1 MDFGVIVGGLSE
13 FFDGLGIVNTAFTTA
28 ERLGKMSKSQTV
40 QAKKIGARLKKASKK
55 ELTRSSPPE
64 ERKASQQAVKAALET
79 LDEARKD
86 TEALVQARRGRDAF
100 LAYVNEHG
108 GTQRREALDED
119 VRGLFDELL
128 VIVADGVYDLAETDS
143 GLVPQALTDLLNDTQ
158 ILLGTLKTIE
168 TTTEKTLEAV
178 NVGNAAA
185 DERYIET
192 TGKLDNISGLINEH
206 LAGRNADCER
216 KVRFGSL
223 PAQAAGFVDRREQA
237 DLYEALTKPE
247 PADSAG
253 KRETSQLALDDPQA
267 RGSNAD
273 NNADHSTDG
282 AGGGSPADGDGVSS
296 SSDGA
301 GRAANGSGSSTNGSG
316 SSTNGVGSSAV
327 GGPVV
332 VCGMRG
338 VGKSQLAAAYA
349 RECEKAGWPLVAW
362 MDASS
367 REALVAGLA
376 GLAVEMGIDDGKG
389 DPDAA
394 ACRCMNRLNS
404 GEGDRLIVFD
414 NVDDFDDLAGL
425 VPRSDGLRV
434 LVTTTVAS
442 PGDSAGRLIAVGAFT
457 RPQSVDFIKERT
469 GLDDAGAARLAE
481 ALGDLPVA
489 LAQAAATI
497 KLNGYATIDEYLAEL
512 REYRLDEVVDR
523 LPGDDYPDLVH
534 AALRK
539 AYESALDIL
548 AEKDRSS
555 GEEDPHRA
563 ATAFV
568 QLAAL
573 ALLAPSGVPRP
584 WLHRIGTRM
593 PIARQ
598 SLGALIAHSIC
609 TPSQDGRYVRIHG
622 LQGRVLREDYN
633 KQPEV
638 FASLEKAVVT
648 LLESIDIDEASK
660 NDAQRADALD
670 MADQLRAI
678 SEQQGQAYYSP
689 HEARIGLSN
698 VVGIVNNTIY
708 CLTEMGRPQTALT
721 LQETVG
727 MLTNALGPDHPD
739 TLGTRS
745 NLALVHQ
752 QAGHLST
759 AIDMHQA
766 LLTDRTRLLGPDHP
780 DTLTTR
786 GNLAAAHQQ
795 AGHLSTAIDMH
806 QALLPDMS
814 RVLGPDHPDTLTTRS
829 NLAAAHQQAGHLS
842 KAIDM
847 YETLLDDRISVLGP
861 DHPDT
866 LITRGNLAAAH
877 YAAGDLQTA
886 IDMHQALLT
895 DRTRLLGPDHPDTLT
910 TRGNLAAAHQQ
921 AGHLST
927 AIDMHQA
934 LLPDMSRVLG
944 PDHPYTLTTRSNLA
958 AAHQQAGHLS
968 TAIDMHQA
976 LLPDMS
982 RVLGP
987 DHPYTLTTRSNLAAA
1002 HQQAGHLS
1010 TAIDM
1015 HQALLTDRTRL
1026 LGPDHPDTLGTRSN
1040 LAGAHYA
1047 AGDLQTAIDI
1057 CEALLPDMSRVL
1069 GPDHPDT
1076 LGTRNNLTLAHQ
1088 DAGLLSTAIDMHQAL
1103 LTDRTRVLG
1112 PDHPDT
1118 LGTRSN
1124 LAGAHYAAG
1133 DLQTAIDICEALLS
1147 DMSRVLGPNHPHTLI
1162 TRSHLAAARKKAQQA
1177 SSPQADGEAESPP
1190 PPES

>member
-247 PADSAG
+247 PADSMG

-267 RGSNAD
+267 RGSNGD

-282 AGGGSPADGDGVSS
+282 AGGGSSAAGDGVSS

-457 RPQSVDFIKERT
+457 RPQSIDFIKERT

-670 MADQLRAI
+670 MADHLRAI
-678 SEQQGQAYYSP
+678 SEQQQGQAHHSP
-689 HEARIGLSN
+689 HEAHIGLSS
-698 VVGIVNNTIY
+698 VGGIMNDTIVSLLN
-708 CLTEMGRPQTALT
+708 MGRPQTALT
-721 LQETVG
+721 LKDAVD
-727 MLTNALGPDHPD
+727 MLADALGPDHPH
-739 TLGTRS
+739 TLATRG
-745 NLALVHQ
+745 NLAGAHQ
-752 QAGHLST
+752 GAGNAST
-759 AIDMHQA
+759 AIDMYEA
-766 LLTDRTRLLGPDHP
+766 LLPNLVGILGPNHP
-780 DTLTTR
+780 HTLTTR
-786 GNLAAAHQQ
+786 NNLAAAHQD
-795 AGHLSTAIDMH
+795 AGHVST
-806 QALLPDMS
+806 
-814 RVLGPDHPDTLTTRS
+814 
-829 NLAAAHQQAGHLS
+829 
-842 KAIDM
+842 AIDM
-847 YETLLDDRISVLGP
+847 YETLLDDYTRILGP
-861 DHPDT
+861 
-866 LITRGNLAAAH
+866 N
-877 YAAGDLQTA
+877 
-886 IDMHQALLT
+886 
-895 DRTRLLGPDHPDTLT
+895 HPDTLT
-910 TRGNLAAAHQQ
+910 TRNNLALAHQEAGHVSTAIAMYETLLDDYTRILGPSHPDTLTTRNNLAAAHQD
-921 AGHLST
+921 AGSLQKT
-927 AIDMHQA
+927 IDMYEA
-934 LLPDMSRVLG
+934 LLPDMTRVLG
-944 PDHPYTLTTRSNLA
+944 PSHPHTLIARHNLA
-958 AAHQQAGHLS
+958 AAYYAAGDLQK
-968 TAIDMHQA
+968 AIDMYKT
-976 LLPDMS
+976 LLPDMT
-982 RVLGP
+982 RVLG
-987 DHPYTLTTRSNLAAA
+987 L
-1002 HQQAGHLS
+1002 
-1010 TAIDM
+1010 
-1015 HQALLTDRTRL
+1015 
-1026 LGPDHPDTLGTRSN
+1026 DHPDTLAARGN

-1047 AGDLQTAIDI
+1047 GGDLRTATNI
-1057 CEALLPDMSRVL
+1057 CEALLPDLTRVF
-1069 GPDHPDT
+1069 GPDHPYAHT
-1076 LGTRNNLTLAHQ
+1076 TRNN
-1088 DAGLLSTAIDMHQAL
+1088 
-1103 LTDRTRVLG
+1103 
-1112 PDHPDT
+1112 
-1118 LGTRSN
+1118 
-1124 LAGAHYAAG
+1124 
-1133 DLQTAIDICEALLS
+1133 
-1147 DMSRVLGPNHPHTLI
+1147 
-1162 TRSHLAAARKKAQQA
+1162 LAAARKKTQQA
-1177 SSPQADGEAESPP
+1177 SSPHTDGEAESPP

>member
-28 ERLGKMSKSQTV
+28 ERLGRLSKSQTV

-64 ERKASQQAVKAALET
+64 ERKAAQQAVKAALET

-100 LAYVNEHG
+100 LAYVNEHS

-128 VIVADGVYDLAETDS
+128 VIVADGAHDLAGTDS

-168 TTTEKTLEAV
+168 TTAGKTLEAV

-223 PAQAAGFVDRREQA
+223 PAQAVGFVDRREQA
-237 DLYEALTKPE
+237 DLYEALARPE

-253 KRETSQLALDDPQA
+253 QRETSQPALDDPQA

-282 AGGGSPADGDGVSS
+282 AGGSSPADGDGVSS

-316 SSTNGVGSSAV
+316 SSTNGVGSSPV

-349 RECEKAGWPLVAW
+349 RDCEKAGWSLVAW

-367 REALVAGLA
+367 RNELVAGLA
-376 GLAVEMGIDDGKG
+376 ELAVEMGIDEDGG
-389 DPDAA
+389 EAA
-394 ACRCMNRLNS
+394 PETLAGRCVTRLNS
-404 GEGDRLIVFD
+404 GEGDRLLVFD
-414 NVDDFDDLAGL
+414 NVEDFDDLEKLIPHGQ
-425 VPRSDGLRV
+425 GLRV

-442 PGDSAGRLIAVGAFT
+442 PGDSAGRLIAVGTFT
-457 RPQSVDFIKERT
+457 RDDSIHFVIERT
-469 GLDDAGAARLAE
+469 GLDDDAGAARLSE

-497 KLNGYATIDEYLAEL
+497 KLNGYATIDEYLADL
-512 REYRLDEVVDR
+512 RKYRLEEVVDR
-523 LPGDDYPDLVH
+523 ASGEAYPSAVH
-534 AALRK
+534 AALRM
-539 AYESALDIL
+539 ACTSVLDLL
-548 AEKDRSS
+548 AEEDHAR
-555 GEEDPHRA
+555 GEEGTPR
-563 ATAFV
+563 ATAASV

-584 WLHRIGTRM
+584 WLHRVGNSE
-593 PIARQ
+593 PIARHAVGE
-598 SLGALIAHSIC
+598 LVAHSVC
-609 TPSQDGRYVRIHG
+609 ALSEDGRYVRIHG
-622 LQGRVLREDYN
+622 LQGRVLREDYTR
-633 KQPEV
+633 QPEV
-638 FASLEKAVVT
+638 FADLEGAVVD
-648 LLESIDIDEASK
+648 LLKGIDIDKADTD
-660 NDAQRADALD
+660 DAQRTDALD

-678 SEQQGQAYYSP
+678 AEQQGQAHHSP
-689 HEARIGLSN
+689 HEAHIDLSS
-698 VVGIVNNTIY
+698 VVDIVNNTIY
-708 CLTEMGRPQTALT
+708 CLTDMGRPQTALT
-721 LQETVG
+721 LKDAGDILAET
-727 MLTNALGPDHPD
+727 LGPDHPH
-739 TLGTRS
+739 TLATRG
-745 NLALVHQ
+745 NLAIAYRKSGNLQ
-752 QAGHLST
+752 K
-759 AIDMHQA
+759 AIDMFEDV
-766 LLTDRTRLLGPDHP
+766 LTDRTRLLGPDHP

-786 GNLAAAHQQ
+786 GNLAIAYRESGNLQKAIDMFEDVLADCTRLLGPDHPHTLTTRNNLALAHQQ
-795 AGHLSTAIDMH
+795 AEHLSTAIDMH
-806 QALLPDMS
+806 QALLNDEI
-814 RVLGPDHPDTLTTRS
+814 RLLGPNHPHTL
-829 NLAAAHQQAGHLS
+829 N
-842 KAIDM
+842 
-847 YETLLDDRISVLGP
+847 
-861 DHPDT
+861 
-866 LITRGNLAAAH
+866 TRGNLAIA
-877 YAAGDLQTA
+877 YRESGNLQKA
-886 IDMHQALLT
+886 IDMFEDVLT

-910 TRGNLAAAHQQ
+910 TRGNLAIAYRESGNLQK
-921 AGHLST
+921 
-927 AIDMHQA
+927 AIDMFEDVLA
-934 LLPDMSRVLG
+934 DCTRVLG
-944 PDHPYTLTTRSNLA
+944 PDHPHTLTTRNNLA
-958 AAHQQAGHLS
+958 LAHKAAGHIS
-968 TAIDMHQA
+968 TAIDMYEA
-976 LLPDMS
+976 LLPDMT

-987 DHPYTLTTRSNLAAA
+987 DHPDTLATRNNLALA
-1002 HQQAGHLS
+1002 HQDAGLLS
-1010 TAIDM
+1010 TAIDI

-1026 LGPDHPDTLGTRSN
+1026 LGPDHPHTLRTRGNFS
-1040 LAGAHYA
+1040 A
-1047 AGDLQTAIDI
+1047 
-1057 CEALLPDMSRVL
+1057 
-1069 GPDHPDT
+1069 
-1076 LGTRNNLTLAHQ
+1076 AHQ
-1088 DAGLLSTAIDMHQAL
+1088 QAGHISTAIDMHQAL
-1103 LTDRTRVLG
+1103 LPDMTRLLG

-1118 LGTRSN
+1118 LATRIN
-1124 LAGAHYAAG
+1124 LAAAYYAAG
-1133 DLQTAIDICEALLS
+1133 DLQTAINICEALLP
-1147 DMSRVLGPNHPHTLI
+1147 DLTRLLGPDHPHTLA
-1162 TRSHLAAARKKAQQA
+1162 TRNNLAAARKKTQQA

>member
-457 RPQSVDFIKERT
+457 RPQSIDFIKERT

-670 MADQLRAI
+670 MADHLRAI
-678 SEQQGQAYYSP
+678 SEQQQGQAHHSP
-689 HEARIGLSN
+689 HEAHIGLSS
-698 VVGIVNNTIY
+698 VGGIMNDTIVSLLN
-708 CLTEMGRPQTALT
+708 MGRPQTALT
-721 LQETVG
+721 LKDAVD
-727 MLTNALGPDHPD
+727 MLADALGPDHPH
-739 TLGTRS
+739 TLATRG
-745 NLALVHQ
+745 NLAGAHQ
-752 QAGHLST
+752 GAGNAST
-759 AIDMHQA
+759 AIDMYEA
-766 LLTDRTRLLGPDHP
+766 LLPNLVGILGPNHP
-780 DTLTTR
+780 HTLTTR
-786 GNLAAAHQQ
+786 NNLAAAHQD
-795 AGHLSTAIDMH
+795 AGHVST
-806 QALLPDMS
+806 
-814 RVLGPDHPDTLTTRS
+814 
-829 NLAAAHQQAGHLS
+829 
-842 KAIDM
+842 AIDM
-847 YETLLDDRISVLGP
+847 YETLLDDYTRILGP
-861 DHPDT
+861 
-866 LITRGNLAAAH
+866 N
-877 YAAGDLQTA
+877 
-886 IDMHQALLT
+886 
-895 DRTRLLGPDHPDTLT
+895 HPDTLT
-910 TRGNLAAAHQQ
+910 TRNNLALAHQEAGHVSTAIAMYETLLDDYTRILGPSHPDTLTTRNNLAAAHQD
-921 AGHLST
+921 AGSLQKT
-927 AIDMHQA
+927 IDMYEA
-934 LLPDMSRVLG
+934 LLPDMTRVLG
-944 PDHPYTLTTRSNLA
+944 PSHPHTLIARHNLA
-958 AAHQQAGHLS
+958 AAYYAAGDLQK
-968 TAIDMHQA
+968 AIDMYKT
-976 LLPDMS
+976 LLPDMT
-982 RVLGP
+982 RVLG
-987 DHPYTLTTRSNLAAA
+987 L
-1002 HQQAGHLS
+1002 
-1010 TAIDM
+1010 
-1015 HQALLTDRTRL
+1015 
-1026 LGPDHPDTLGTRSN
+1026 DHPDTLAARGN

-1047 AGDLQTAIDI
+1047 GGDLRTATNI
-1057 CEALLPDMSRVL
+1057 CEALLPDLTRVF
-1069 GPDHPDT
+1069 GPDHPYAHT
-1076 LGTRNNLTLAHQ
+1076 TRNN
-1088 DAGLLSTAIDMHQAL
+1088 
-1103 LTDRTRVLG
+1103 
-1112 PDHPDT
+1112 
-1118 LGTRSN
+1118 
-1124 LAGAHYAAG
+1124 
-1133 DLQTAIDICEALLS
+1133 
-1147 DMSRVLGPNHPHTLI
+1147 
-1162 TRSHLAAARKKAQQA
+1162 LAAARKKTQQA
-1177 SSPQADGEAESPP
+1177 SSPHTDGEAESPP

>member
-1 MDFGVIVGGLSE
+1 MDFGVIFGGLSV

-28 ERLGKMSKSQTV
+28 ERVGKLSKSQTV

-64 ERKASQQAVKAALET
+64 ERKAAQQAVKAALET

-86 TEALVQARRGRDAF
+86 TEALIQARRGHDAF

-168 TTTEKTLEAV
+168 TTAEKTLEAV

-223 PAQAAGFVDRREQA
+223 PAQAVGFVDRREQA
-237 DLYEALTKPE
+237 DLYETLAKPE
-247 PADSAG
+247 PADSVG
-253 KRETSQLALDDPQA
+253 KRETSQLALDDPRA

-282 AGGGSPADGDGVSS
+282 AGGGSPADGDSVSS
-296 SSDGA
+296 SSDSA
-301 GRAANGSGSSTNGSG
+301 GRAANGSGSSTNG
-316 SSTNGVGSSAV
+316 VGSSAM

-376 GLAVEMGIDDGKG
+376 GPAVEMGIDDGKG

-394 ACRCMNRLNS
+394 ACRCVNRLNS

-457 RPQSVDFIKERT
+457 RPQSVDFIRERT
-469 GLDDAGAARLAE
+469 GLDEADGPACLAE

-497 KLNGYATIDEYLAEL
+497 RLNGYATIDEYLADL
-512 REYRLDEVVDR
+512 RKYRLEEVVDR
-523 LPGDDYPDLVH
+523 LPGDNYPDLVH

-539 AYESALDIL
+539 AYESALDL
-548 AEKDRSS
+548 LEKKDRTS
-555 GEEDPHRA
+555 GEEDLPRVEA
-563 ATAFV
+563 ASV

-598 SLGALIAHSIC
+598 SLGALVAHSIC

-648 LLESIDIDEASK
+648 LLENIDIDEASK

-678 SEQQGQAYYSP
+678 AEQQQGQAHYSP
-689 HEARIGLSN
+689 HEAHINPSSVSKIINYTVHR
-698 VVGIVNNTIY
+698 
-708 CLTEMGRPQTALT
+708 LTDMGRPQTALT
-721 LQETVG
+721 LQEAVG
-727 MLTNALGPDHPD
+727 MLTDALGPDHPD
-739 TLGTRS
+739 TLATRGNLAIAYRES
-745 NLALVHQ
+745 GNLQKAIDMFEDVLADCTRILGPNHPHTLATRNNLALAHQ
-752 QAGHLST
+752 QAGHLSTAIDMHEALLPDMTRILGPNHPNTLATRNNLAIAYRESGNLQKAIDMFEDVLADCTRILGPNHPHTLATRNNLALAHQDAGHLST

-780 DTLTTR
+780 HTLTTR
-786 GNLAAAHQQ
+786 SNLAAAHQD

-806 QALLPDMS
+806 QALLPDMT
-814 RVLGPDHPDTLTTRS
+814 RLLGPDHPHTLAARI
-829 NLAAAHQQAGHLS
+829 NLAAT
-842 KAIDM
+842 
-847 YETLLDDRISVLGP
+847 Y
-861 DHPDT
+861 
-866 LITRGNLAAAH
+866 
-877 YAAGDLQTA
+877 YAAGDLQKA
-886 IDMHQALLT
+886 IDMFEDVLA
-895 DRTRLLGPDHPDTLT
+895 DCTRLLGPDHPDTLA
-910 TRGNLAAAHQQ
+910 TRGNLAAA
-921 AGHLST
+921 
-927 AIDMHQA
+927 
-934 LLPDMSRVLG
+934 
-944 PDHPYTLTTRSNLA
+944 Y
-958 AAHQQAGHLS
+958 
-968 TAIDMHQA
+968 
-976 LLPDMS
+976 
-982 RVLGP
+982 
-987 DHPYTLTTRSNLAAA
+987 
-1002 HQQAGHLS
+1002 
-1010 TAIDM
+1010 
-1015 HQALLTDRTRL
+1015 
-1026 LGPDHPDTLGTRSN
+1026 
-1040 LAGAHYA
+1040 YA
-1047 AGDLQTAIDI
+1047 AGDLQTAINI
-1057 CEALLPDMSRVL
+1057 CEALLPDL
-1069 GPDHPDT
+1069 
-1076 LGTRNNLTLAHQ
+1076 TRL
-1088 DAGLLSTAIDMHQAL
+1088 
-1103 LTDRTRVLG
+1103 
-1112 PDHPDT
+1112 
-1118 LGTRSN
+1118 
-1124 LAGAHYAAG
+1124 
-1133 DLQTAIDICEALLS
+1133 
-1147 DMSRVLGPNHPHTLI
+1147 LGPNHPHTLA
-1162 TRSHLAAARKKAQQA
+1162 TRNNLAAARKNARQA
-1177 SSPQADGEAESPP
+1177 SSPHTDGEAESAP

>member
-1 MDFGVIVGGLSE
+1 MDFGVIFGGLSV

-28 ERLGKMSKSQTV
+28 ERVGKLSKSQTV

-64 ERKASQQAVKAALET
+64 ERKAAQQAVKAALET

-86 TEALVQARRGRDAF
+86 TEALIQARRGHDAF

-128 VIVADGVYDLAETDS
+128 VIVADGVHDLAETDS

-168 TTTEKTLEAV
+168 TTAEKTLEAV

-192 TGKLDNISGLINEH
+192 TGKLDNISGLINDH
-206 LAGRNADCER
+206 LAGGNADCER

-247 PADSAG
+247 PADSMG

-301 GRAANGSGSSTNGSG
+301 GRAANGSGSSTNG
-316 SSTNGVGSSAV
+316 VGSSAV

-349 RECEKAGWPLVAW
+349 RECEKAGWSLVAW

-389 DPDAA
+389 DPDVA
-394 ACRCMNRLNS
+394 ACRCVNRLNS
-404 GEGDRLIVFD
+404 GEGDRLLVFD

-457 RPQSVDFIKERT
+457 RPQSVDFIRERT

-497 KLNGYATIDEYLAEL
+497 KLNGYATLDEYLAEL
-512 REYRLDEVVDR
+512 REYPLDEVVAR

-584 WLHRIGTRM
+584 WLHRISKRT
-593 PIARQ
+593 PLARQ
-598 SLGALIAHSIC
+598 ALGVLVSHSIC
-609 TPSQDGRYVRIHG
+609 TLSDDERYVRIHG
-622 LQGRVLREDYN
+622 LQRRVLREDYN

-638 FASLEKAVVT
+638 FANLEKAIVT

-660 NDAQRADALD
+660 NNAQRADALD

-678 SEQQGQAYYSP
+678 TEQQGQAHYSP
-689 HEARIGLSN
+689 HEAHINLSSVSKIIN
-698 VVGIVNNTIY
+698 YTVHR
-708 CLTEMGRPQTALT
+708 LTDMGRPQTALT
-721 LQETVG
+721 LQEAVG
-727 MLTNALGPDHPD
+727 MLIDALGPDHPD
-739 TLGTRS
+739 TLATRGNLAIAYRKS
-745 NLALVHQ
+745 GNLEKAIDIFEDVLANRTRLLGPDHPDTLATRNNLALAYRESGNLQ
-752 QAGHLST
+752 K
-759 AIDMHQA
+759 AIDIFEDVLA
-766 LLTDRTRLLGPDHP
+766 NRTRLLGPDHP

-786 GNLAAAHQQ
+786 NNLA
-795 AGHLSTAIDMH
+795 
-806 QALLPDMS
+806 
-814 RVLGPDHPDTLTTRS
+814 
-829 NLAAAHQQAGHLS
+829 
-842 KAIDM
+842 
-847 YETLLDDRISVLGP
+847 
-861 DHPDT
+861 
-866 LITRGNLAAAH
+866 
-877 YAAGDLQTA
+877 
-886 IDMHQALLT
+886 
-895 DRTRLLGPDHPDTLT
+895 
-910 TRGNLAAAHQQ
+910 
-921 AGHLST
+921 
-927 AIDMHQA
+927 
-934 LLPDMSRVLG
+934 
-944 PDHPYTLTTRSNLA
+944 
-958 AAHQQAGHLS
+958 
-968 TAIDMHQA
+968 
-976 LLPDMS
+976 
-982 RVLGP
+982 
-987 DHPYTLTTRSNLAAA
+987 
-1002 HQQAGHLS
+1002 
-1010 TAIDM
+1010 
-1015 HQALLTDRTRL
+1015 
-1026 LGPDHPDTLGTRSN
+1026 
-1040 LAGAHYA
+1040 
-1047 AGDLQTAIDI
+1047 
-1057 CEALLPDMSRVL
+1057 
-1069 GPDHPDT
+1069 
-1076 LGTRNNLTLAHQ
+1076 LAHQ
-1088 DAGLLSTAIDMHQAL
+1088 DAGLLSTAIDMHHAL
-1103 LTDRTRVLG
+1103 LNDAIRLLGPNHPHTLRTRGNLAAAHQQAGLLSTAIDMHHALLPDMTRLLG
-1112 PDHPDT
+1112 PNHPDT
-1118 LGTRSN
+1118 LATRIN
-1124 LAGAHYAAG
+1124 LAAAYYAAG
-1133 DLQTAIDICEALLS
+1133 DLQTAINICEALLP
-1147 DMSRVLGPNHPHTLI
+1147 DLTRLLGPNHPYTLI

-1177 SSPQADGEAESPP
+1177 SSHQADSEAESPP
-1190 PPES
+1190 PLES

>member
-28 ERLGKMSKSQTV
+28 ERLGKLSKSQTV

-64 ERKASQQAVKAALET
+64 ERKAAQQAVKAALET

-86 TEALVQARRGRDAF
+86 TKALVQARRGRDAF

-143 GLVPQALTDLLNDTQ
+143 GLVSQALTDLLNDTQ

-168 TTTEKTLEAV
+168 TTAEKTLEAV

-237 DLYEALTKPE
+237 DLYEALARPE
-247 PADSAG
+247 PVDSMG

-282 AGGGSPADGDGVSS
+282 VGGGSPAAGDVVGSS
-296 SSDGA
+296 PDSA
-301 GRAANGSGSSTNGSG
+301 GRLADGSG
-316 SSTNGVGSSAV
+316 SSTNGVGSSAG

-349 RECEKAGWPLVAW
+349 RECEKAGWSLVAW

-389 DPDAA
+389 DSDAA
-394 ACRCMNRLNS
+394 ACRCVNRLNS
-404 GEGDRLIVFD
+404 GEGDRLLVFD
-414 NVDDFDDLAGL
+414 NVDNFDDLKKLIPHGQ
-425 VPRSDGLRV
+425 GLRV

-442 PGDSAGRLIAVGAFT
+442 PGDSAGHLIAVGAFT
-457 RPQSVDFIKERT
+457 RPQSVDFIRERT

-497 KLNGYATIDEYLAEL
+497 KLNGYATLDEYLAEL
-512 REYRLDEVVDR
+512 REYPLDEVVDR
-523 LPGDDYPDLVH
+523 LPGDNYPDLVH

-548 AEKDRSS
+548 ADKDRSS
-555 GEEDPHRA
+555 GEEDLPRVGA
-563 ATAFV
+563 ASV

-598 SLGALIAHSIC
+598 ALGALVAHSIC

-633 KQPEV
+633 KQPEA
-638 FASLEKAVVT
+638 FANLEKAVVT
-648 LLESIDIDEASK
+648 LLESIDMDKASK
-660 NDAQRADALD
+660 NDARRADVLD

-678 SEQQGQAYYSP
+678 TEQQQGQAHYSP
-689 HEARIGLSN
+689 
-698 VVGIVNNTIY
+698 T
-708 CLTEMGRPQTALT
+708 RPTLVCQT
-721 LQETVG
+721 
-727 MLTNALGPDHPD
+727 
-739 TLGTRS
+739 S
-745 NLALVHQ
+745 LAL
-752 QAGHLST
+752 
-759 AIDMHQA
+759 
-766 LLTDRTRLLGPDHP
+766 
-780 DTLTTR
+780 
-786 GNLAAAHQQ
+786 
-795 AGHLSTAIDMH
+795 
-806 QALLPDMS
+806 
-814 RVLGPDHPDTLTTRS
+814 
-829 NLAAAHQQAGHLS
+829 
-842 KAIDM
+842 
-847 YETLLDDRISVLGP
+847 
-861 DHPDT
+861 
-866 LITRGNLAAAH
+866 
-877 YAAGDLQTA
+877 
-886 IDMHQALLT
+886 
-895 DRTRLLGPDHPDTLT
+895 
-910 TRGNLAAAHQQ
+910 
-921 AGHLST
+921 
-927 AIDMHQA
+927 
-934 LLPDMSRVLG
+934 
-944 PDHPYTLTTRSNLA
+944 
-958 AAHQQAGHLS
+958 
-968 TAIDMHQA
+968 
-976 LLPDMS
+976 
-982 RVLGP
+982 
-987 DHPYTLTTRSNLAAA
+987 
-1002 HQQAGHLS
+1002 
-1010 TAIDM
+1010 
-1015 HQALLTDRTRL
+1015 
-1026 LGPDHPDTLGTRSN
+1026 
-1040 LAGAHYA
+1040 
-1047 AGDLQTAIDI
+1047 
-1057 CEALLPDMSRVL
+1057 
-1069 GPDHPDT
+1069 
-1076 LGTRNNLTLAHQ
+1076 
-1088 DAGLLSTAIDMHQAL
+1088 
-1103 LTDRTRVLG
+1103 
-1112 PDHPDT
+1112 
-1118 LGTRSN
+1118 
-1124 LAGAHYAAG
+1124 
-1133 DLQTAIDICEALLS
+1133 
-1147 DMSRVLGPNHPHTLI
+1147 
-1162 TRSHLAAARKKAQQA
+1162 
-1177 SSPQADGEAESPP
+1177 
-1190 PPES
+1190 

>member
-1 MDFGVIVGGLSE
+1 MDFGAIVGGLSV

-28 ERLGKMSKSQTV
+28 ERLEKMSKSQTV

-55 ELTRSSPPE
+55 ELTRSSSPE
-64 ERKASQQAVKAALET
+64 EREAAQQAVKAALET

-86 TEALVQARRGRDAF
+86 TEAFVRARRGRDAF

-158 ILLGTLKTIE
+158 ILLRTLKTIE
-168 TTTEKTLEAV
+168 TTAEKTLEAV

-223 PAQAAGFVDRREQA
+223 PAQAVGFVDRREQA
-237 DLYEALTKPE
+237 DLYEALARPE
-247 PADSAG
+247 PADSMG
-253 KRETSQLALDDPQA
+253 KRETSQLALDDPQV

-282 AGGGSPADGDGVSS
+282 VGGGSSADGDGVSS

-316 SSTNGVGSSAV
+316 SSTNAVGSSAV

-338 VGKSQLAAAYA
+338 VGKSQLAAAYY
-349 RECEKAGWPLVAW
+349 RECEKSGWSLVAW

-376 GLAVEMGIDDGKG
+376 GLAVDMGIDDGKG

-394 ACRCMNRLNS
+394 ACRCVNRLNS
-404 GEGDRLIVFD
+404 GEGDRLLVFD

-442 PGDSAGRLIAVGAFT
+442 PGDSAGHLIAVGAFT
-457 RPQSVDFIKERT
+457 RPQSVDFIRERT
-469 GLDDAGAARLAE
+469 GLDDDAGAARLAG

-489 LAQAAATI
+489 LAQAAGTI
-497 KLNGYATIDEYLAEL
+497 EVNGYTTIDEYLAEL

-523 LPGDDYPDLVH
+523 LPGDNYPDLVH

-548 AEKDRSS
+548 ADKDRSS
-555 GEEDPHRA
+555 GEEDLPRVEA
-563 ATAFV
+563 ASA

-648 LLESIDIDEASK
+648 LLENIDMDEASK

-670 MADQLRAI
+670 MADHLRAI
-678 SEQQGQAYYSP
+678 AEQQQGQAHHSP
-689 HEARIGLSN
+689 HEARINLPS
-698 VVGIVNNTIY
+698 VGKIMKDTIY
-708 CLTEMGRPQTALT
+708 RLTDMGRPQTSLNLA
-721 LQETVG
+721 EAVKI
-727 MLTNALGPDHPD
+727 LTNDLSLDHPF
-739 TLGTRS
+739 S
-745 NLALVHQ
+745 IVIKNNLARAYVDTENFKKATELYINILDNMPQSLIDIHYNLLVRNDIGRLYLHTGASSEAVKLYKTLLKDVEQ
-752 QAGHLST
+752 LFPYNDPKIFAVRNNFANAYQAIGEFQKSLETLSISSDDMQKSFDISNRDVLIAINNIAT
-759 AIDMHQA
+759 THHAAGNFREAIDIYKYLKNKQES
-766 LLTDRTRLLGPDHP
+766 LLGY
-780 DTLTTR
+780 R
-786 GNLAAAHQQ
+786 
-795 AGHLSTAIDMH
+795 
-806 QALLPDMS
+806 
-814 RVLGPDHPDTLTTRS
+814 
-829 NLAAAHQQAGHLS
+829 
-842 KAIDM
+842 
-847 YETLLDDRISVLGP
+847 
-861 DHPDT
+861 HPDT
-866 LITRGNLAAAH
+866 LITNNNLAYAYISAERYKEAIKIYSKIFKVAENVFGTLH
-877 YAAGDLQTA
+877 YSTLRIQFNFATAYDRAGNYSEA
-886 IDMHQALLT
+886 IEIYEKLLKT
-895 DRTRLLGPDHPDTLT
+895 MKKVFEVDHPLTL
-910 TRGNLAAAHQQ
+910 A
-921 AGHLST
+921 
-927 AIDMHQA
+927 
-934 LLPDMSRVLG
+934 
-944 PDHPYTLTTRSNLA
+944 
-958 AAHQQAGHLS
+958 
-968 TAIDMHQA
+968 
-976 LLPDMS
+976 
-982 RVLGP
+982 
-987 DHPYTLTTRSNLAAA
+987 
-1002 HQQAGHLS
+1002 
-1010 TAIDM
+1010 
-1015 HQALLTDRTRL
+1015 
-1026 LGPDHPDTLGTRSN
+1026 
-1040 LAGAHYA
+1040 
-1047 AGDLQTAIDI
+1047 
-1057 CEALLPDMSRVL
+1057 
-1069 GPDHPDT
+1069 
-1076 LGTRNNLTLAHQ
+1076 TRNN
-1088 DAGLLSTAIDMHQAL
+1088 
-1103 LTDRTRVLG
+1103 
-1112 PDHPDT
+1112 
-1118 LGTRSN
+1118 
-1124 LAGAHYAAG
+1124 
-1133 DLQTAIDICEALLS
+1133 
-1147 DMSRVLGPNHPHTLI
+1147 
-1162 TRSHLAAARKKAQQA
+1162 LAAARKKAQQA
-1177 SSPQADGEAESPP
+1177 SSPHADGEAESAP

>member
-457 RPQSVDFIKERT
+457 RPQSIDFIKERT

-766 LLTDRTRLLGPDHP
+766 LL
-780 DTLTTR
+780 
-786 GNLAAAHQQ
+786 
-795 AGHLSTAIDMH
+795 
-806 QALLPDMS
+806 PDMT
-814 RVLGPDHPDTLTTRS
+814 RVLGPDHPHTLLVRN
-829 NLAAAHQQAGHLS
+829 NLAYTHQEAGNVS
-842 KAIDM
+842 TTIDM
-847 YETLLDDRISVLGP
+847 F
-861 DHPDT
+861 
-866 LITRGNLAAAH
+866 
-877 YAAGDLQTA
+877 
-886 IDMHQALLT
+886 
-895 DRTRLLGPDHPDTLT
+895 
-910 TRGNLAAAHQQ
+910 
-921 AGHLST
+921 
-927 AIDMHQA
+927 
-934 LLPDMSRVLG
+934 
-944 PDHPYTLTTRSNLA
+944 
-958 AAHQQAGHLS
+958 
-968 TAIDMHQA
+968 
-976 LLPDMS
+976 
-982 RVLGP
+982 
-987 DHPYTLTTRSNLAAA
+987 
-1002 HQQAGHLS
+1002 
-1010 TAIDM
+1010 
-1015 HQALLTDRTRL
+1015 
-1026 LGPDHPDTLGTRSN
+1026 
-1040 LAGAHYA
+1040 
-1047 AGDLQTAIDI
+1047 
-1057 CEALLPDMSRVL
+1057 EALLPDM
-1069 GPDHPDT
+1069 
-1076 LGTRNNLTLAHQ
+1076 TR
-1088 DAGLLSTAIDMHQAL
+1088 I
-1103 LTDRTRVLG
+1103 LG

>member
-1 MDFGVIVGGLSE
+1 MIVGGLSV

-28 ERLGKMSKSQTV
+28 ERLGKMSKNQTV
-40 QAKKIGARLKKASKK
+40 QAKKIGAKLKKASKK

-64 ERKASQQAVKAALET
+64 ERKAAQQAVKAALET

-100 LAYVNEHG
+100 LAYVNKHG

-128 VIVADGVYDLAETDS
+128 VIVADEVYDLAETDS

-168 TTTEKTLEAV
+168 TTAEKTLEAV

-237 DLYEALTKPE
+237 NLYEALARPE
-247 PADSAG
+247 PADSTG
-253 KRETSQLALDDPQA
+253 KRETSQPALDDPQA

-282 AGGGSPADGDGVSS
+282 AGEGSPAAGDDVSS

-349 RECEKAGWPLVAW
+349 RECERAGWSLVAW

-389 DPDAA
+389 DPDVA
-394 ACRCMNRLNS
+394 ACRCVNRLNS

-457 RPQSVDFIKERT
+457 RPQSVDFIRERT

-489 LAQAAATI
+489 LAQAAATV
-497 KLNGYATIDEYLAEL
+497 KLNGYATLDEYLADL
-512 REYRLDEVVDR
+512 REYPLDEVVDR
-523 LPGDDYPDLVH
+523 LPSDNYPDLVH

-584 WLHRIGTRM
+584 WLHRVGKNM

-598 SLGALIAHSIC
+598 ALGALISHSIC
-609 TPSQDGRYVRIHG
+609 TLSDDKRYVRIHG
-622 LQGRVLREDYN
+622 LQGRVLREDY
-633 KQPEV
+633 KEEPDV
-638 FASLEKAVVT
+638 FAVLKDAVVN
-648 LLESIDIDEASK
+648 LLKGIDMDKS
-660 NDAQRADALD
+660 DTDYVQRADALD
-670 MADQLRAI
+670 MADQIRAI
-678 SEQQGQAYYSP
+678 AEQQEGHVHYSP
-689 HEARIGLSN
+689 HEVCIDLSSVTV
-698 VVGIVNNTIY
+698 VVGETIS
-708 CLTEMGRPQTALT
+708 CLTNMGRPQIALT
-721 LQETVG
+721 LTEAVDILVAILGRDDPSALATYNNLALAYMEAGDVSKAIDIFEALIPDLVG
-727 MLTNALGPDHPD
+727 VLGRDHPD
-739 TLGTRS
+739 TLHTRG
-745 NLALVHQ
+745 NLAD
-752 QAGHLST
+752 AYREAESISE
-759 AIDMHQA
+759 AIDMHET
-766 LLTDRTRLLGPDHP
+766 LLADRTRILGRDHP
-780 DTLTTR
+780 DTLNTR
-786 GNLAAAHQQ
+786 NNLAGAHLDAGDLQQAIDMYEALQTDQTRVLGSDHLRTLTAQNNLALAYQKAGNLRKAIDMFEALIPDLVGVLRPDHPLTLAARNNLAAAYWE
-795 AGHLSTAIDMH
+795 AGNTSKTINEYN
-806 QALLPDMS
+806 ALIPDLAYA
-814 RVLGPDHPDTLTTRS
+814 LGSDHPRTLAAQNNLAYVYYAADNLQIAVEMYENLIPDLINVFSANHPLTLAARS
-829 NLAAAHQQAGHLS
+829 NLAAA
-842 KAIDM
+842 
-847 YETLLDDRISVLGP
+847 
-861 DHPDT
+861 
-866 LITRGNLAAAH
+866 
-877 YAAGDLQTA
+877 
-886 IDMHQALLT
+886 
-895 DRTRLLGPDHPDTLT
+895 
-910 TRGNLAAAHQQ
+910 
-921 AGHLST
+921 
-927 AIDMHQA
+927 
-934 LLPDMSRVLG
+934 
-944 PDHPYTLTTRSNLA
+944 
-958 AAHQQAGHLS
+958 
-968 TAIDMHQA
+968 
-976 LLPDMS
+976 
-982 RVLGP
+982 
-987 DHPYTLTTRSNLAAA
+987 
-1002 HQQAGHLS
+1002 
-1010 TAIDM
+1010 
-1015 HQALLTDRTRL
+1015 
-1026 LGPDHPDTLGTRSN
+1026 
-1040 LAGAHYA
+1040 
-1047 AGDLQTAIDI
+1047 
-1057 CEALLPDMSRVL
+1057 
-1069 GPDHPDT
+1069 
-1076 LGTRNNLTLAHQ
+1076 
-1088 DAGLLSTAIDMHQAL
+1088 
-1103 LTDRTRVLG
+1103 
-1112 PDHPDT
+1112 
-1118 LGTRSN
+1118 
-1124 LAGAHYAAG
+1124 
-1133 DLQTAIDICEALLS
+1133 
-1147 DMSRVLGPNHPHTLI
+1147 
-1162 TRSHLAAARKKAQQA
+1162 RKTQQA
-1177 SSPQADGEAESPP
+1177 SSPQADGKAESAP
-1190 PPES
+1190 PPEN